1 MNNRIYFLYRYE
13 WLDGRYY
20 IGKTYEGSKRFDN
33 AAQYGSQYVGRF
45 MNFPHDAKILKRSS
59 NPFVIGFEEAKL
71 IQEKWPDANMLNAKK
86 ETKETEIASV
96 AKDYLKDYNGNIMEF
111 TWDLQEAE
119 EEYGN
124 TIY

>member
-1 MNNRIYFLYRYE
+1 MNNRIYVLYRYE
-13 WLDGRYY
+13 WMDGRYY
-20 IGKTYEGSKRFDN
+20 IGKTYEGSGRFNN
-33 AAQYGSQYVGRF
+33 AAQYKTQYVGRF
-45 MNFPHDAKILKRSS
+45 MDFPHEAKILKRHS
-59 NPFVIGFEEAKL
+59 NPFVISFEEAKL
-71 IQEKWPDANMLNAKK
+71 IQEKWPDGNMLNAKR

-119 EEYGN
+119 EQYGN